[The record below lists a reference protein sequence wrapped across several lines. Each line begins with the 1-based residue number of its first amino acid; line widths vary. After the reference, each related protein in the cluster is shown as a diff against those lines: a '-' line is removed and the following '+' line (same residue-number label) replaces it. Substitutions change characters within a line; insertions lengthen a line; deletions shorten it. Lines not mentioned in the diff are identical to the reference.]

1 MGRPANPFKAY
12 LAFLASGMAAGA
24 AIGAG
29 GWSYATLRVLEPYGA
44 FYGSLAF
51 SLGIIL
57 VCVCGLM
64 LYTGKIG
71 YAARDWLFAKPGE
84 SSRFGQR
91 MIALSIILAGNV
103 AGAFLVGLLAN
114 WMAPEATKQSIM
126 SIVIGKNQ
134 TEMLIIFGKS
144 ALCGVLV
151 YAGVD
156 LYRIHK
162 GVLGTFL
169 VAVCIAAFVLLGFDH
184 CVANAFYWG
193 GAVGEAGWEY
203 PLRSIVLCAMGNSIG
218 ALAVDAAKRG
228 LSSITL

>member
-1 MGRPANPFKAY
+1 MRFSKAM
-12 LAFLASGMAAGA
+12 AFLGSGIAAGA

-29 GWSYATLRVLEPYGA
+29 GWSYASLRLIEPYGA
-44 FYGSLAF
+44 LYGSLAF

-71 YAARDWLFAKPGE
+71 YLFRDWLFAPEGE
-84 SSRFGQR
+84 KSGLEGRL
-91 MIALSIILAGNV
+91 IALALIFAGNLI
-103 AGAFLVGLLAN
+103 GAFLVGLSAL
-114 WMAPEATKQSIM
+114 WLAPEATRQSIS
-126 SIVIGKNQ
+126 SIVAAKTRQ
-134 TEMLIIFGKS
+134 DALTAAVKS
-144 ALCGVLV
+144 ILCGVLV

-169 VAVCIAAFVLLGFDH
+169 VAICIAAFVLLGFDH

-193 GAVGEAGWEY
+193 GAVQGAGAAY
-203 PLRSIVLCAMGNSIG
+203 FFKCVMLCAIGNSIG

-228 LSSITL
+228 LSKITL